1 MADKKFEKHMMYRDG
16 KAETADT
23 FAEHL
28 KLKKKGYG
36 HKKPPFKLREVN
48 SPMKCWKTHRKVGT
62 KKSPSGKT
70 NPDGSVKM
78 VNDCVKK

>member
-1 MADKKFEKHMMYRDG
+1 MAKFEKHMMYGDG

-36 HKKPPFKLREVN
+36 HEKPSGFKMRTPFR
-48 SPMKCWKTHRKVGT
+48 CWKGYERVPGT
-62 KKSPSGKT
+62 KEFS
-70 NPDGSVKM
+70 DGSCRKA
-78 VNDCVKK
+78 